1 MSLDLIH
8 LYEQMLRSRL
18 FEEGVRTLWNEGLI
32 SGEMHLSLG
41 EEAIVAGVVCQL
53 EDGDA
58 MALDHRGTAPLLM
71 RGVGP
76 VSLLREL
83 LGRKDG
89 LCAGQGG
96 HMHLFSRKHL
106 AASSGIVG
114 ASGPAGVGFALAAQ
128 HLRPGKLAVAFFGE
142 GAVNQGMLLEAMNLA
157 VVWKLPLVL
166 VCKDNQWAITT
177 PSSTVTGGTLTERAK
192 GFGMPAIASDG
203 IDVRAMW
210 EAAREAIQRA
220 RNGDGPTF
228 IHARCVHIEGHF
240 LGDQLFRAARSPVKE
255 TMPLAGPLIKSI
267 VTRQGVPL
275 SERLHALTSVT
286 RRIQDAAKDSSSVE
300 NDPVLRAR
308 RALSLDSG
316 QLDAL
321 EEKVRSEI
329 VSAVESALAD

>member
-1 MSLDLIH
+1 MSLDLLHI
-8 LYEQMLRSRL
+8 YEQMLRSRL
-18 FEEGVRTLWNEGLI
+18 FEEGVRALWNEGLI
-32 SGEMHLSLG
+32 SGEMHLSMG
-41 EEAIVAGVVCQL
+41 EEAIAAGVVCQL

-71 RGVGP
+71 RGVEP
-76 VSLLREL
+76 VSLLREF
-83 LGRKDG
+83 LGKKDG

-142 GAVNQGMLLEAMNLA
+142 GAVNQGMFLEAMNLA
-157 VVWKLPLVL
+157 VAWKLPLVL

-177 PSSTVTGGTLTERAK
+177 RSSAVTGGTLTERAK
-192 GFGMPAIASDG
+192 GFGMPAITSDG
-203 IDVRAMW
+203 TDVRAMW

-240 LGDQLFRAARSPVKE
+240 LGDQLLRAARSPVKE

-267 VTRQGVPL
+267 VKRQGVRL
-275 SERLHALTSVT
+275 SERLQALTSVT
-286 RRIQDAAKDSSSVE
+286 RRIQDAAKDASSAE

-308 RALSLDSG
+308 RTLSSDSSR
-316 QLDAL
+316 LDAL
-321 EEKVRSEI
+321 EEKVRTEI